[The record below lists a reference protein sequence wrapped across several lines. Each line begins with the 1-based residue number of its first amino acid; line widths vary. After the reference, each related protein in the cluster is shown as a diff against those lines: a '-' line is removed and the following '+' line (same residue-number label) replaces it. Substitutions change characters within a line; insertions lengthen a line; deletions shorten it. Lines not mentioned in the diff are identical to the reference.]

1 MNLNE
6 LQTIVDNTALI
17 LGEKTK
23 YKAIINPR
31 LRRYHAR
38 AFVREFLRTGRRK
51 MDFNKSYINSCSINK
66 LALTIIHEITHF
78 KLAEK
83 NRRKI
88 HKTNFRA
95 SNKTTQYN
103 KFPYYLVS
111 KERWHN
117 KRFNKRYNKL
127 ITKFHNKTNPDNQLT
142 RTIN

>member
-1 MNLNE
+1 MNLDE
-6 LQTIVDNTALI
+6 LQTLVDFVAETI
-17 LGEKTK
+17 GEKAK

-31 LRRYHAR
+31 LKRYHAR

-51 MDFNKSYINSCSINK
+51 MDFNKSYINSCSINE

-78 KLAEK
+78 KLTEK
-83 NRRKI
+83 DRRKI

-103 KFPYYLVS
+103 RFPYYLVS

-117 KRFNKRYNKL
+117 KRFNKRYTKL
-127 ITKFHNKTNPDNQLT
+127 LSKFNNKTNQL
-142 RTIN
+142 INE